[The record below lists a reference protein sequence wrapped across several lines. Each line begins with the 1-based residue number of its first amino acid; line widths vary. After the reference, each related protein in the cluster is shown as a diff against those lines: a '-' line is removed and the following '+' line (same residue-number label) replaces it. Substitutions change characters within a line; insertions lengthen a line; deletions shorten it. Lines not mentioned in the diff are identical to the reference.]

1 MDYMGFAFSRAA
13 WSAEVK
19 SSSQRL
25 VLLCLARHADKA
37 GISFPSVDAIVSETL
52 LNRKTVFAGLKE
64 LRAMGFVAVSK
75 RQQNGNRYQLCI
87 PTVSPENGTSK
98 NGSTEIGST
107 EIGTTS
113 STENGTRVVPN
124 LGHEYRSNRELNRT
138 EYSCAAVAVAPAAP
152 PKRRPAITHPLL
164 ITELPEPWRDYCRQV
179 RPDLNPDRVWSSFRF
194 YWTSGKGKER
204 RRSDKGWATSW
215 QNWVRKESERP
226 AYQPKA
232 SSDPMRLEF

>member
-1 MDYMGFAFSRAA
+1 
-13 WSAEVK
+13 
-19 SSSQRL
+19 
-25 VLLCLARHADKA
+25 
-37 GISFPSVDAIVSETL
+37 
-52 LNRKTVFAGLKE
+52 
-64 LRAMGFVAVSK
+64 MGFVAVSK

-87 PTVSPENGTSK
+87 PTTSPK

-113 STENGTRVVPN
+113 STENGTQVVPN
-124 LGHEYRSNRELNRT
+124 LGHEYRSNRELNR
-138 EYSCAAVAVAPAAP
+138 EGSAAIPPAPAAP
-152 PKRRPAITHPLL
+152 KRRAAITHLL
-164 ITELPEPWRDYCRQV
+164 ELEALPPEWRDYCAQV
-179 RPDLNPDRVWSSFRF
+179 RPDLDPDEIWLNFRF
-194 YWTSGKGKER
+194 YWKSGKGKER

>member
-13 WSAEVK
+13 WSAEAK

-37 GISFPSVDAIVSETL
+37 GISFPSVEAIASETL
-52 LNRKTVFAGLKE
+52 LNRKTVFAVLKE

-87 PTVSPENGTSK
+87 PTTSPENGTPK

-113 STENGTRVVPN
+113 STENGTQVVPN
-124 LGHEYRSNRELNRT
+124 LGHEYRSNRELNR
-138 EYSCAAVAVAPAAP
+138 EGSAAIPPAPAAP
-152 PKRRPAITHPLL
+152 QKKRPAITHLL
-164 ITELPEPWRDYCRQV
+164 EITELPEPWRDYCRQV
-179 RPDLNPDRVWSSFRF
+179 RPDLNPDRVWTSFRF

-226 AYQPKA
+226 AYQQKA
-232 SSDPMRLEF
+232 AADPMRLEF

>member
-1 MDYMGFAFSRAA
+1 MYYMGFAFSRAA
-13 WSAEVK
+13 WSAGVK

-52 LNRKTVFAGLKE
+52 LNRKTVFAVLKE

-138 EYSCAAVAVAPAAP
+138 EDSCAPVARAPAAP
-152 PKRRPAITHPLL
+152 KRRAAITHLL
-164 ITELPEPWRDYCRQV
+164 ELTELPGEWRDYCEQV
-179 RPDLNPDRVWSSFRF
+179 RPDLDPDEIWLNFRF
-194 YWTSGKGKER
+194 YWKSGKGKER

>member
-1 MDYMGFAFSRAA
+1 MDYIGFAFSRAA

-37 GISFPSVDAIVSETL
+37 GISFPSVEAIASETL
-52 LNRKTVFAGLKE
+52 LNRKTVFAVLKE

-87 PTVSPENGTSK
+87 PTTSPENGTPK

-124 LGHEYRSNRELNRT
+124 LGHEYRSNRELNR
-138 EYSCAAVAVAPAAP
+138 EVRAAIPPAQSA
-152 PKRRPAITHPLL
+152 PKRRAAITHLL
-164 ITELPEPWRDYCRQV
+164 ELEALPAEWRDYCKQV
-179 RPDLNPDRVWSSFRF
+179 RPDLNPDAVWTSFCF
-194 YWTSGKGKER
+194 YWKSGRGSGT
-204 RRSDKGWATSW
+204 RRSDKSW
-215 QNWVRKESERP
+215 NSTWQTWVRKESERP
-226 AYQPKA
+226 TVAA
-232 SSDPMRLEF
+232 NRVADPMRLEF